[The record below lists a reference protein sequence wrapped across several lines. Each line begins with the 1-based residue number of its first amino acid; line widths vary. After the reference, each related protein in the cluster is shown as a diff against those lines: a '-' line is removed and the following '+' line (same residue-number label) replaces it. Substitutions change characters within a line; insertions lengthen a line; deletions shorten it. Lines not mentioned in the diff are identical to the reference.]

1 VSRAGVSI
9 EEFGRLF
16 ADLLPDLRA
25 KWPNC
30 PPTAGPDEHPQF
42 GTLRFKLFLTLFR
55 VRRYQ
60 PYESMEVTFGWSA
73 SAIGLWCDTVL
84 SIMDEKYQSFRA
96 FPGNFIAMF
105 ALTPQAN
112 RIETAIEIS
121 RAEVRACTTRSK
133 KGYNFDQMATIL
145 SRFAIARLVP
155 VDGIRYPHGT
165 GYVHTKGNYKT
176 AAKFLVTMG
185 EKKTVLE
192 LARAVNCQN
201 STYTGECYTLMEA
214 LYPCYETH
222 QCKPNQIKWLSGHN
236 YGMIASNTPSADTDQ
251 YWLPLFLLFTSCL

>member
-1 VSRAGVSI
+1 MSFLWGVNHHRVLLEAAREYIETKCTNMDDSVDCEQILALTSAYGRRHGDDGAQELGFVVDYNTRREAEAKRLIADIQQGILKHHTIHCLSVTASFSNVTGVSI

-73 SAIGLWCDTVL
+73 SAIGLWCDTLL

-96 FPGNFIAMF
+96 FPGNFIII
-105 ALTPQAN
+105 N
-112 RIETAIEIS
+112 RSFVLQDNTLPCEIIH
-121 RAEVRACTTRSK
+121 A
-133 KGYNFDQMATIL
+133 
-145 SRFAIARLVP
+145 
-155 VDGIRYPHGT
+155 
-165 GYVHTKGNYKT
+165 
-176 AAKFLVTMG
+176 
-185 EKKTVLE
+185 
-192 LARAVNCQN
+192 
-201 STYTGECYTLMEA
+201 
-214 LYPCYETH
+214 
-222 QCKPNQIKWLSGHN
+222 
-236 YGMIASNTPSADTDQ
+236 
-251 YWLPLFLLFTSCL
+251 

>member
-1 VSRAGVSI
+1 MLDRVTEIDAQLATLTI
-9 EEFGRLF
+9 ERNDLIGRISEHDANIAPVNLN
-16 ADLLPDLRA
+16 ALVGDPDSQESSE
-25 KWPNC
+25 
-30 PPTAGPDEHPQF
+30 TAH
-42 GTLRFKLFLTLFR
+42 TI
-55 VRRYQ
+55 
-60 PYESMEVTFGWSA
+60 
-73 SAIGLWCDTVL
+73 AI
-84 SIMDEKYQSFRA
+84 
-96 FPGNFIAMF
+96 F

-121 RAEVRACTTRSK
+121 RDEVRACTTRSK

-155 VDGIRYPHGT
+155 VDGIRYTHGT
-165 GYVHTKGNYKT
+165 GYVHAKGNYKT